1 MISGRPRR
9 WLLSLMSALGLL
21 LLAVSTPALAHKQH
35 KKKPAQTE
43 QMAPAPAQAGT
54 EQAASD
60 PAALHGQMG
69 EEMEDKGGDRSDMST
84 FARFL
89 DWLGRTHPVI
99 VHFPIAFFPAALF
112 TAIVGRRRPAFA
124 APVRF
129 LVVAGGIIAP
139 VAAVFGWLDAMNADP
154 DRLLTVHRWLG
165 TAIGFGGL
173 GLAIWALRRPDQNR
187 GLAML
192 IGLSVMTVAIVVQ
205 GWFGGAMV
213 HGIDHM
219 NW

>member
-1 MISGRPRR
+1 MTMAKGESTRTARR
-9 WLLSLMSALGLL
+9 LALL
-21 LLAVSTPALAHKQH
+21 LIVLAMYLFTVSSPAVAHRGH
-35 KKKPAQTE
+35 KHS
-43 QMAPAPAQAGT
+43 
-54 EQAASD
+54 QAAEAHHPDSSPSAFQAPLASPSAMVD
-60 PAALHGQMG
+60 
-69 EEMEDKGGDRSDMST
+69 EEQENRSNMST
-84 FARFL
+84 AARLL
-89 DWLGRTHPVI
+89 DWLGRLHPII

-124 APVRF
+124 APVQF